1 MTAEKTKER
10 RYNLPEDKN
19 PYTVNDPAGVYE
31 LSPDKLYTYADY
43 LTWEDTKMREIMNG
57 DLKLFSAPSR
67 IHAEVSYNLG
77 YKLGEHIKKHKGKCK
92 VYMAP
97 FDVRLPGKNGE
108 MADDKIYT
116 VLQPDI
122 CVVCDL
128 SKLDDKGCLGAPDIV
143 VEVQSPSTGRYDL
156 TQKFLAYESAGVG
169 EYWAVMPGDGVTIYH
184 LSEDGKYDDGTVFVY
199 DAVVTSRV
207 LEGLE
212 ISLKELF
219 ENL

>member
-1 MTAEKTKER
+1 MIAEKKALKT
-10 RYNLPEDKN
+10 YTVPDDKN
-19 PYTVNDPAGVYE
+19 PYTVNDPAGTYE
-31 LSPDKLYTYADY
+31 LSTDRRYTYADY
-43 LTWEDTKMREIMNG
+43 LTWADTKMREIMNG
-57 DLKLFSAPSR
+57 VLKLFSAPSR
-67 IHAEVSYNLG
+67 VHAEVSYNLG
-77 YKLGEHIKKHKGKCK
+77 YKLGEHIKKRRGKCK

-97 FDVRLPGKNGE
+97 FDVRLPDKNGE
-108 MADDKIYT
+108 TVDNKIYT

-156 TQKFLAYESAGVG
+156 TQKFLAYESARVR
-169 EYWAVMPGDGVTIYH
+169 EYWVVMAGEGITVYH
-184 LSEDGKYDDGTVFVY
+184 LSEDGKYDAGTTFVY
-199 DAVVTSRV
+199 DTVVTSCV

-219 ENL
+219 EDL